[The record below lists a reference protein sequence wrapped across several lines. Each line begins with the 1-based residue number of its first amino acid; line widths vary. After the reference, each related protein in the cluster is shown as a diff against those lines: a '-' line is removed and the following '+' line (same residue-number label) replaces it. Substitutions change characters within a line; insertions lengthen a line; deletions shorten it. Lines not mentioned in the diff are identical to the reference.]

1 MPTYAYRCQ
10 NCGSE
15 FEKVQKFTDKPVSKC
30 PVCGKGPVRRILQPA
45 AIVFKGSG
53 WYATDHRS
61 PSGNGTSKG
70 DKAEKGEKG
79 DAPEKAD
86 KTEKSEKSE
95 KTEKTETAASKANGN
110 GSAAK
115 KESKASSGDD

>member
-15 FEKVQKFTDKPVSKC
+15 FEKFQKFADAPVKKC
-30 PVCGKGPVRRILQPA
+30 PVCGKGPVRRQFQPA

-61 PSGNGTSKG
+61 PSGAGNGTSPDKG
-70 DKAEKGEKG
+70 DKGEKAAKS
-79 DAPEKAD
+79 DKPEKA
-86 KTEKSEKSE
+86 EKSETSGAAKSDGDAKPTKKE
-95 KTEKTETAASKANGN
+95 AKAAS
-110 GSAAK
+110 S
-115 KESKASSGDD
+115 EE

>member
-15 FEKVQKFTDKPVSKC
+15 FEKVQKFADSPVKKC
-30 PVCGKGPVRRILQPA
+30 PVCGKGPVRRLLQPA

-61 PSGNGTSKG
+61 PSGNGSKQEKG
-70 DKAEKGEKG
+70 DKQEKGEK
-79 DAPEKAD
+79 
-86 KTEKSEKSE
+86 TEKGDKSE
-95 KTEKTETAASKANGN
+95 KTEKSESASAAKSNGE
-110 GSAAK
+110 AKPAK
-115 KESKASSGDD
+115 KESKTSSSEA

>member
-15 FEKVQKFTDKPVSKC
+15 FEKVQKFADSPVKKC
-30 PVCGKGPVRRILQPA
+30 PVCGKGPVRRLLQPA

-61 PSGNGTSKG
+61 PSGNGS
-70 DKAEKGEKG
+70 AH
-79 DAPEKAD
+79 EKAD
-86 KTEKSEKSE
+86 KSEKGEKSEKSE
-95 KTEKTETAASKANGN
+95 KTEKSESASAAKSDGEAKP
-110 GSAAK
+110 AK
-115 KESKASSGDD
+115 KESKASTGDA

>member
-15 FEKVQKFTDKPVSKC
+15 FEKVQKFADKPVTKC
-30 PVCGKGPVRRILQPA
+30 PVCGNGPVRRLLQPA

-61 PSGNGTSKG
+61 PSGNGSKQQ
-70 DKAEKGEKG
+70 
-79 DAPEKAD
+79 EKAD
-86 KTEKSEKSE
+86 KTEKSETVDKGEKGDKPE
-95 KTEKTETAASKANGN
+95 KTEKSESASTAKSNGD
-110 GSAAK
+110 AKPAK
-115 KESKASSGDD
+115 KESKASSGDAA

>member
-1 MPTYAYRCQ
+1 MPTYAYGCQ

-15 FEKVQKFTDKPVSKC
+15 FERVQKFTDKPVSKC
-30 PVCGKGPVRRILQPA
+30 PVCGKGPVRRLVQPA

-70 DKAEKGEKG
+70 
-79 DAPEKAD
+79 EKAD
-86 KTEKSEKSE
+86 KTETAEKADKAETSVSKS
-95 KTEKTETAASKANGN
+95 NGN
-110 GSAAK
+110 TKPAK
-115 KESKASSGDD
+115 KESKAPSGHE

>member
-15 FEKVQKFTDKPVSKC
+15 FEKIQKFTDKAVSKC

-61 PSGNGTSKG
+61 PSGNGSSKADKSEKG
-70 DKAEKGEKG
+70 EKNEKGDKSDKAEKSGK
-79 DAPEKAD
+79 PE
-86 KTEKSEKSE
+86 T
-95 KTEKTETAASKANGN
+95 TETVASKSNGD
-110 GSAAK
+110 SKAAK
-115 KESKASSGDD
+115 KDAKASTGDD

>member
-1 MPTYAYRCQ
+1 MPTYAYGCQ

-30 PVCGKGPVRRILQPA
+30 PVCGKGPVRRLMQPA

-61 PSGNGTSKG
+61 PSGNGSTKSEKSDKG
-70 DKAEKGEKG
+70 EKSEKGEKN
-79 DAPEKAD
+79 
-86 KTEKSEKSE
+86 EKSEKSE
-95 KTEKTETAASKANGN
+95 KADKTEATASKND
-110 GSAAK
+110 GSAKSAK
-115 KESKASSGDD
+115 KESKGASGDD

>member
-15 FEKVQKFTDKPVSKC
+15 FEKVQKYTDKAASKC
-30 PVCGKGPVRRILQPA
+30 PVCGKGPVRRLLQPA

-61 PSGNGTSKG
+61 PSGNGS
-70 DKAEKGEKG
+70 
-79 DAPEKAD
+79 
-86 KTEKSEKSE
+86 SKSE
-95 KTEKTETAASKANGN
+95 KTEKGEKSEKAEKSDKAPTTETVASKSNGDLK
-110 GSAAK
+110 AAK
-115 KESKASSGDD
+115 KDTKASSGDNY

>member
-15 FEKVQKFTDKPVSKC
+15 FDKFQKFSDAPLKKC
-30 PVCGKGPVRRILQPA
+30 PVCGKGPVRRQFQPA

-61 PSGNGTSKG
+61 PSGAGNGAST
-70 DKAEKGEKG
+70 DKGEKS
-79 DAPEKAD
+79 D
-86 KTEKSEKSE
+86 KTAKDDKPE
-95 KTEKTETAASKANGN
+95 KTEKAETTSAAKSDGESKP
-110 GSAAK
+110 AK
-115 KESKASSGDD
+115 KESKAASSEE

>member
-15 FEKVQKFTDKPVSKC
+15 FEKVQKFADSPVRKC
-30 PVCGKGPVRRILQPA
+30 PVCGKGPVRRLLQPA

-61 PSGNGTSKG
+61 PSGNGSKQEKS
-70 DKAEKGEKG
+70 DKSDKGEKVEKGERAEKT
-79 DAPEKAD
+79 DKAD
-86 KTEKSEKSE
+86 KS
-95 KTEKTETAASKANGN
+95 ETA
-110 GSAAK
+110 SAAK
-115 KESKASSGDD
+115 SDGEAKSAKKEAKSTTSDD

>member
-15 FEKVQKFTDKPVSKC
+15 FEKAQKFADKPVTKC
-30 PVCGKGPVRRILQPA
+30 PVCGKGPVRRLFQPA

-61 PSGNGTSKG
+61 ASGNGAKHEKSDKSEKSDKG
-70 DKAEKGEKG
+70 DKSEKGEKG
-79 DAPEKAD
+79 EKTA
-86 KTEKSEKSE
+86 KSENASTTKSDGDA
-95 KTEKTETAASKANGN
+95 KP
-110 GSAAK
+110 AK
-115 KESKASSGDD
+115 KE

>member
-15 FEKVQKFTDKPVSKC
+15 FEKVQKFADNPVRKC
-30 PVCGKGPVRRILQPA
+30 PVCGKGPVRRLLQPA

-61 PSGNGTSKG
+61 PSGNGSKQEKG
-70 DKAEKGEKG
+70 DKQEKGEK
-79 DAPEKAD
+79 
-86 KTEKSEKSE
+86 TEKGDKSE
-95 KTEKTETAASKANGN
+95 KTEKSESASASKSDGDAKP
-110 GSAAK
+110 AK
-115 KESKASSGDD
+115 KESKASSSDA

>member
-15 FEKVQKFTDKPVSKC
+15 FEKAQKFADKPVTKC
-30 PVCGKGPVRRILQPA
+30 PVCGKGPVRRLFQPA

-61 PSGNGTSKG
+61 ASGNGAKHEKSDKSDKG
-70 DKAEKGEKG
+70 DKSEKGEKG
-79 DAPEKAD
+79 EKTA
-86 KTEKSEKSE
+86 KSENASTTKSDGDA
-95 KTEKTETAASKANGN
+95 KP
-110 GSAAK
+110 AK
-115 KESKASSGDD
+115 KEAKPASGDD

>member
-15 FEKVQKFTDKPVSKC
+15 FDKVQKFSDKPVSKC
-30 PVCGKGPVRRILQPA
+30 PACGKGPVRRLLQPA

-61 PSGNGTSKG
+61 PSGANGSDGKS
-70 DKAEKGEKG
+70 DKAEK
-79 DAPEKAD
+79 
-86 KTEKSEKSE
+86 SEPAA
-95 KTEKTETAASKANGN
+95 KTETPASSSDGDSKPAKKPAKAAASD
-110 GSAAK
+110 
-115 KESKASSGDD
+115 E

>member
-15 FEKVQKFTDKPVSKC
+15 FEKVQKFADNPVRKC
-30 PVCGKGPVRRILQPA
+30 PVCGKGPVRRLLQPA

-61 PSGNGTSKG
+61 TSGLSGKQEKA
-70 DKAEKGEKG
+70 DKAEKGEK
-79 DAPEKAD
+79 AEKNEKGD
-86 KTEKSEKSE
+86 KTEKAEKSE
-95 KTEKTETAASKANGN
+95 SASPAKSDGDAKP
-110 GSAAK
+110 AK
-115 KESKASSGDD
+115 KETKASASDA